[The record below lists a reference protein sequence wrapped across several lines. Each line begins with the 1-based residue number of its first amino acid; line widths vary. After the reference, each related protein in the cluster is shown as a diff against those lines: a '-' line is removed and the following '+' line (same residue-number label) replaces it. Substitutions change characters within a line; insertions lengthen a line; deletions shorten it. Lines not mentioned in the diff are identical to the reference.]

1 MHLGNLDWKG
11 FVVLVDR
18 CHESG
23 KEDPEAPAEHLRPI
37 HKVSLFTR
45 PTLNLASLAFRGLK
59 REL

>member
-23 KEDPEAPAEHLRPI
+23 KEDPEASNLKINFTKEHDDI
-37 HKVSLFTR
+37 WFVFDEQH
-45 PTLNLASLAFRGLK
+45 
-59 REL
+59 